1 MLSLTIHCLE
11 LINGCL
17 EDNNHQSIFWKHPPC
32 DHFKL
37 NCDGS
42 KSGSI
47 AAAGGLLRDHMGNV
61 ILSFSTNIGNC
72 FVISAELWAFLIGV
86 KIA

>member
-1 MLSLTIHCLE
+1 MVVLKIIIITIL
-11 LINGCL
+11 
-17 EDNNHQSIFWKHPPC
+17 FWKHPLC